1 MRTKDSIIE
10 EIIQFF
16 KDNKSV
22 FTTAIEELDDCNEN
36 GLFAGK
42 EPVDILRCGFDGYDA
57 DTWSLDSGGNKKYG
71 AFNPHSNYFYFD
83 RCYGS
88 LVSCDSPDYFN
99 QLDESAV
106 ESLCENRRHIPT
118 IRKNADLEQLFNEL
132 EAFD

>member
-36 GLFAGK
+36 GYLGDTRCRSMVELNDLFAGK

-88 LVSCDSPDYFN
+88 LVSCDSPD
-99 QLDESAV
+99 
-106 ESLCENRRHIPT
+106 
-118 IRKNADLEQLFNEL
+118 
-132 EAFD
+132 

>member
-22 FTTAIEELDDCNEN
+22 FTTAIEELDDYNEN
-36 GLFAGK
+36 GYLG
-42 EPVDILRCGFDGYDA
+42 DDA

>member
-1 MRTKDSIIE
+1 M
-10 EIIQFF
+10 
-16 KDNKSV
+16 
-22 FTTAIEELDDCNEN
+22 DDCNEN
-36 GLFAGK
+36 GYLGDTRCRSMVELNDLFAGK

-118 IRKNADLEQLFNEL
+118 IRKNSDLEQLFNEL

>member
-36 GLFAGK
+36 GYLGDTRCRSMVELNDLFAGK

-57 DTWSLDSGGNKKYG
+57 DTWSLDSGGNKKY
-71 AFNPHSNYFYFD
+71 
-83 RCYGS
+83 
-88 LVSCDSPDYFN
+88 
-99 QLDESAV
+99 
-106 ESLCENRRHIPT
+106 
-118 IRKNADLEQLFNEL
+118 
-132 EAFD
+132 

>member
-22 FTTAIEELDDCNEN
+22 FNTAIEELDDCNEN
-36 GLFAGK
+36 GYLG
-42 EPVDILRCGFDGYDA
+42 DTRCR
-57 DTWSLDSGGNKKYG
+57 SMVELN
-71 AFNPHSNYFYFD
+71 D

>member
-36 GLFAGK
+36 GYLGDTRCRSMVELNDLFAGK

-57 DTWSLDSGGNKKYG
+57 DTWSWT
-71 AFNPHSNYFYFD
+71 
-83 RCYGS
+83 
-88 LVSCDSPDYFN
+88 
-99 QLDESAV
+99 AV
-106 ESLCENRRHIPT
+106 ETRNMEPSIHIAT
-118 IRKNADLEQLFNEL
+118 ISISTA
-132 EAFD
+132 AMAAW